1 MNLKKIIL
9 LNIPYVVIGLLA
21 TNLGEAWRLA
31 EGVNA
36 SEKALN
42 LMAGIGAAFQSPW
55 PSLHPMD
62 LCIGLL
68 CGGFLRLAVHLKS
81 QNAKKYRKGME
92 YGSARWGTAEDI
104 KPFVDPV
111 FEQNV
116 ILTQTERL
124 MMSNRPKNPAHA
136 RNKNVLVIGGS
147 GSGKTRFFVKPNLLQ
162 CHSSYVVT
170 DPKGSIVVECG
181 RLLLKKGYKL
191 KILNTIN
198 FKKSM
203 HYNPFA
209 YIHSEKD
216 ILKLVT
222 CLIAN
227 TKGDGK
233 SGDEFWTKAE
243 TLLYTA
249 LIGYIHYEAPQ
260 AEQNFSTLIDM
271 LNAMETREDME
282 DFQNPVDIMF
292 ERLERKK
299 PQHFAVRQ
307 YKKYKLAAGK
317 TAKSILISCGARLAP
332 FDIQELRD
340 LTAYDELE
348 LDTLGDRKTALFMI
362 MSDTDDTFNFLLSMC
377 YTQLFNLLCEKADD
391 VYGGRLP
398 VHVRC
403 LIDECANIGQIP
415 KLEKLIATIR
425 SREISACLIL
435 QAQSQLKALYKDNCD
450 TIVGNMDSVIFLGGK
465 ERTTLKELSETLGKE
480 TIDSYNTGESRGRE
494 VSHSLNYQKLGKELM
509 SMDELAVM
517 DGGKCIL
524 QLRGVRPFLSSKYD
538 LTQHPNYR
546 FTSDANPKYAFSIEK
561 YLSTDLKLR
570 EDDTYAV
577 YEIDVDEDEMEEE
590 SYEQEE
596 Q

>member
-36 SEKALN
+36 SEKAMN
-42 LMAGIGAAFQSPW
+42 LMNGMGAAFQMPL
-55 PSLHPMD
+55 PSVHPLD

-68 CGGFLRLAVHLKS
+68 AGALLRIAVHLKS

-92 YGSARWGTAEDI
+92 YGSARWGTAQDI
-104 KPFVDPV
+104 QPFVDPV
-111 FEQNV
+111 FENNV
-116 ILTQTERL
+116 ILTQSERL

-209 YIHSEKD
+209 YIHGEKD

-317 TAKSILISCGARLAP
+317 TAKSILISCGARFAP

-546 FTSDANPKYAFSIEK
+546 FTSDANPKYVFSIEK

-570 EDDTYAV
+570 EDDTYAA